1 MLKKL
6 HYDTVSPLL
15 RDILSQLMAQPEF
28 TPFCLVGGTSLSLQ
42 LGHRISIDIDLF
54 TDAPYGSLDFHAIQ
68 SKLRDMFPYCQGDC
82 GDIVGMGASYI
93 IGNSAYDSI
102 KLDLFYTDPF
112 IRPIKTIDNIRIASI
127 EDIIATKLDVIG
139 RKGRK
144 KDFWDLHELH
154 DKYTIAE
161 MLTLYAERYPY
172 NHTQEELLLGLTN
185 FSLADTDPD
194 PNCLRSKAWPLIKL
208 DFMEWAGK

>member
-1 MLKKL
+1 MSKKL
-6 HYDTVSPLL
+6 HYNTVSPLL
-15 RDILSQLMAQPEF
+15 RDILSQLMTQPEF

-68 SKLRDMFPYCQGDC
+68 SKLRSMFPYCQGDC

-93 IGNSAYDSI
+93 IGNSAFDSI

-112 IRPIKTIDNIRIASI
+112 IRPIKAIDNIRIASI
-127 EDIIATKLDVIG
+127 EDIIAMKLDVIG

-154 DKYTIAE
+154 DKYAIAE

-172 NHTQEELLLGLTN
+172 NHTREELLLGLTN
-185 FSLADTDPD
+185 FSLADTDPE

-208 DFMEWAGK
+208 DFMEWCK

>member
-1 MLKKL
+1 MPKKL
-6 HYDTVSPLL
+6 HYNTVSPLL

-42 LGHRISIDIDLF
+42 LGHRVSIDIDLF

-82 GDIVGMGASYI
+82 GDIVGMGSSYI

-127 EDIIATKLDVIG
+127 EDIIAMKLDVIG
-139 RKGRK
+139 RNGRK

-185 FSLADTDPD
+185 FSLAATDPD

-208 DFMEWAGK
+208 DFMEWAGI

>member
-1 MLKKL
+1 MSKKL
-6 HYDTVSPLL
+6 HYNTVSPLL
-15 RDILSQLMAQPEF
+15 RDVLSQLMAQPEF

-68 SKLRDMFPYCQGDC
+68 SKLRSMFPYCQGDC

-93 IGNSAYDSI
+93 IGNSAFDSI

-112 IRPIKTIDNIRIASI
+112 IRPIKAIDNIRIASI
-127 EDIIATKLDVIG
+127 EDIIAMKLDVIG

-154 DKYTIAE
+154 DKYAIAD

-172 NHTQEELLLGLTN
+172 NHTREELLLGLTN
-185 FSLADTDPD
+185 FSLADTDPE

-208 DFMEWAGK
+208 DFMEWCK

>member
-1 MLKKL
+1 MSKKL
-6 HYDTVSPLL
+6 HYNTVSPLL
-15 RDILSQLMAQPEF
+15 RDILSQLMLQSEF

-68 SKLRDMFPYCQGDC
+68 SKLRSMFPYCQGDC

-93 IGNSAYDSI
+93 IGNSAFDSI

-127 EDIIATKLDVIG
+127 EDIIAMKLDVVG
-139 RKGRK
+139 RNGRK

-154 DKYTIAE
+154 DKYAIAE
-161 MLTLYAERYPY
+161 MLSLYAERYPY
-172 NHTQEELLLGLTN
+172 NHTQEELLHGLTN

-208 DFMEWAGK
+208 DFMEWCK

>member
-1 MLKKL
+1 
-6 HYDTVSPLL
+6 
-15 RDILSQLMAQPEF
+15 MAQPEF

-68 SKLRDMFPYCQGDC
+68 SKLRSMFPYCQGDC

-93 IGNSAYDSI
+93 IGNSAFDSI

-112 IRPIKTIDNIRIASI
+112 IRPIKAIDNIRIASI
-127 EDIIATKLDVIG
+127 EDIIAMKLDVIG

-154 DKYTIAE
+154 DKYAIAE

-172 NHTQEELLLGLTN
+172 NHTREELLLGLTN
-185 FSLADTDPD
+185 FSLADTEPD
-194 PNCLRSKAWPLIKL
+194 PNCLRDTVSKSVSRLSSQKRTGQVWPVLTSL
-208 DFMEWAGK
+208 

>member
-1 MLKKL
+1 MSKKL
-6 HYDTVSPLL
+6 HYNTVSLLL
-15 RDILSQLMAQPEF
+15 RDVLSQLMAQPEF

-68 SKLRDMFPYCQGDC
+68 SKLRSMFPYCQGDC

-93 IGNSAYDSI
+93 IGNSAFDSI

-112 IRPIKTIDNIRIASI
+112 IRPIKAIDNIRIASI
-127 EDIIATKLDVIG
+127 EDIIAMKLDVIG

-154 DKYTIAE
+154 DKYAIAE

-172 NHTQEELLLGLTN
+172 NHTREELLLGLTN
-185 FSLADTDPD
+185 FSLADTDPE

-208 DFMEWAGK
+208 DFMEWCR

>member
-1 MLKKL
+1 MSKKL
-6 HYDTVSPLL
+6 HYNTVSPLL

-68 SKLRDMFPYCQGDC
+68 SKLRSMFPYCQGDC

-93 IGNSAYDSI
+93 IGNSAFDSI

-112 IRPIKTIDNIRIASI
+112 IRPIKAIDNIRIASI
-127 EDIIATKLDVIG
+127 EDIIAMKLDVIG

-154 DKYTIAE
+154 DKYAIAD

-172 NHTQEELLLGLTN
+172 NHTREELLLGLTN
-185 FSLADTDPD
+185 FSLADTDPE

-208 DFMEWAGK
+208 DFIEWCR

>member
-1 MLKKL
+1 MSKKL
-6 HYDTVSPLL
+6 HYNTVSPLL
-15 RDILSQLMAQPEF
+15 RDVLSQLMAQPEF

-68 SKLRDMFPYCQGDC
+68 SKLRSMFPYCQGDC

-93 IGNSAYDSI
+93 IGNSAFDSI

-112 IRPIKTIDNIRIASI
+112 IRPIKAIDNIRIASI
-127 EDIIATKLDVIG
+127 EDIIAMKLDVIG

-154 DKYTIAE
+154 DKYAIAE

-172 NHTQEELLLGLTN
+172 NHTREELLLGLTN
-185 FSLADTDPD
+185 FSLADTDPE

-208 DFMEWAGK
+208 DFMEWCR

>member
-1 MLKKL
+1 MSKKL
-6 HYDTVSPLL
+6 HYNTVSPLL

-68 SKLRDMFPYCQGDC
+68 SKLRSMFPYCQGDC

-93 IGNSAYDSI
+93 IGNSAFDSI

-112 IRPIKTIDNIRIASI
+112 IRPIKAIDNIRIASI
-127 EDIIATKLDVIG
+127 EDIIAMKLDVIG

-154 DKYTIAE
+154 DKYAITE

-172 NHTQEELLLGLTN
+172 NHTREELLLGLTN
-185 FSLADTDPD
+185 FSLADTDPE

-208 DFMEWAGK
+208 DFMEWCK

>member
-1 MLKKL
+1 MLKEL

-28 TPFCLVGGTSLSLQ
+28 TPCCLVGGTSLSLQ

-54 TDAPYGSLDFHAIQ
+54 TDAPYASLDFHAIQ

-127 EDIIATKLDVIG
+127 EDIIAMKLDVIG
-139 RKGRK
+139 RNGRK

>member
-1 MLKKL
+1 MSKKL
-6 HYDTVSPLL
+6 HYNTVSPLL

-68 SKLRDMFPYCQGDC
+68 SKLRSMFPYCQGDC

-93 IGNSAYDSI
+93 IGNSAFDSI

-112 IRPIKTIDNIRIASI
+112 IRPIKAIDNIRIASI
-127 EDIIATKLDVIG
+127 EDIIAMKLDVIG

-154 DKYTIAE
+154 DKYAIAE

-172 NHTQEELLLGLTN
+172 NHTREELLLGLTN
-185 FSLADTDPD
+185 FSLADTDPE

-208 DFMEWAGK
+208 DFMEWCR

>member
-1 MLKKL
+1 MPKKL
-6 HYDTVSPLL
+6 HYNTVSPLL

-42 LGHRISIDIDLF
+42 LGHRVSIDIDLF
-54 TDAPYGSLDFHAIQ
+54 TDAPYGLLDFHAIQ

-82 GDIVGMGASYI
+82 GDIVGMGSSYI

-127 EDIIATKLDVIG
+127 EDIIAMKLDVIG
-139 RKGRK
+139 RNGRK

-208 DFMEWAGK
+208 DFMEWAGI

>member
-15 RDILSQLMAQPEF
+15 RDILSQLMTLPEF

-42 LGHRISIDIDLF
+42 LGHRVSIDIDLF

-68 SKLRDMFPYCQGDC
+68 SNLRDMFPYCQGDC

-102 KLDLFYTDPF
+102 KFDLFYTDPF

-127 EDIIATKLDVIG
+127 EDIIAMKLDVIG

>member
-1 MLKKL
+1 MSKKL
-6 HYDTVSPLL
+6 HYNTVSPLL
-15 RDILSQLMAQPEF
+15 RDILSQLMLQPEF

-68 SKLRDMFPYCQGDC
+68 SKLRSMFPYCQGDC

-93 IGNSAYDSI
+93 IGNSAFDSI

-112 IRPIKTIDNIRIASI
+112 IRPVKTIDNIRIASI
-127 EDIIATKLDVIG
+127 EDIIAMKLDVVG
-139 RKGRK
+139 RNGRK

-154 DKYTIAE
+154 DKYAIAE
-161 MLTLYAERYPY
+161 MLSLYAERYPY
-172 NHTQEELLLGLTN
+172 NHTQEELLHGLTN

-208 DFMEWAGK
+208 DFMEWCK

>member
-1 MLKKL
+1 MSKKL
-6 HYDTVSPLL
+6 HYNTVSPLL
-15 RDILSQLMAQPEF
+15 RDVLSQLMAQPEF

-68 SKLRDMFPYCQGDC
+68 SKLRSMFPYCQGDC

-93 IGNSAYDSI
+93 IGNSAFDSI

-112 IRPIKTIDNIRIASI
+112 IRPIKAIDNIRIASI
-127 EDIIATKLDVIG
+127 EDIIAMKLDVIG

-154 DKYTIAE
+154 DKYAITE

-172 NHTQEELLLGLTN
+172 NHTREELLLGLTN
-185 FSLADTDPD
+185 FSLADTDPE

-208 DFMEWAGK
+208 DFMEWCK

>member
-1 MLKKL
+1 MSKKL
-6 HYDTVSPLL
+6 HYNTVSPLL
-15 RDILSQLMAQPEF
+15 RDVLSQLMAQPEF

-54 TDAPYGSLDFHAIQ
+54 TDAPYGSLDFHTIQ
-68 SKLRDMFPYCQGDC
+68 SKLRSMFPYCQGDC

-93 IGNSAYDSI
+93 IGNSAFDSI

-112 IRPIKTIDNIRIASI
+112 IRPIKAIDNIRIASI
-127 EDIIATKLDVIG
+127 EDIIAMKLDVIG

-154 DKYTIAE
+154 DKYAIAE

-172 NHTQEELLLGLTN
+172 NHTREELLLGLTN
-185 FSLADTDPD
+185 FSLADTDPE

-208 DFMEWAGK
+208 DFMEWCR

>member
-1 MLKKL
+1 MSKKL
-6 HYDTVSPLL
+6 HYNTVSPLL

-68 SKLRDMFPYCQGDC
+68 SKLRSMFPYCQGDC

-93 IGNSAYDSI
+93 IGNSAFDSI

-112 IRPIKTIDNIRIASI
+112 IRPIKAIDNIRIASI
-127 EDIIATKLDVIG
+127 EDIIAMKLDVIG

-154 DKYTIAE
+154 DKYAITE

-172 NHTQEELLLGLTN
+172 NHTREELLLGLTN
-185 FSLADTDPD
+185 FSLADTDPE
-194 PNCLRSKAWPLIKL
+194 PNCLRSKVWPLIKL
-208 DFMEWAGK
+208 DFMEWCK

>member
-1 MLKKL
+1 MSKKL
-6 HYDTVSPLL
+6 HYNTVSPLL

-68 SKLRDMFPYCQGDC
+68 SKLRSMFPYCQGDC

-93 IGNSAYDSI
+93 IGNSAFDSI

-112 IRPIKTIDNIRIASI
+112 IRPIKAIDNIRIASI
-127 EDIIATKLDVIG
+127 EDIIAMKLDVIG

-154 DKYTIAE
+154 DKYAIAE

-172 NHTQEELLLGLTN
+172 NHTREELLLGLTN
-185 FSLADTDPD
+185 FSLADTDPE

-208 DFMEWAGK
+208 DFMEWCK

>member
-1 MLKKL
+1 MSKKL
-6 HYDTVSPLL
+6 HYNTVSSLL
-15 RDILSQLMAQPEF
+15 RDVLSQLMAQPEF

-68 SKLRDMFPYCQGDC
+68 SKLRSMFPYCQGDC

-93 IGNSAYDSI
+93 IGNSAFDSI

-112 IRPIKTIDNIRIASI
+112 IRPIKVIDNIRIASI
-127 EDIIATKLDVIG
+127 EDIIAMKLDVIG

-154 DKYTIAE
+154 DKYAIAE

-172 NHTQEELLLGLTN
+172 NHTREELLLGLTN
-185 FSLADTDPD
+185 FSLADTDPE

-208 DFMEWAGK
+208 DFMEWCK

>member
-1 MLKKL
+1 MSKKL
-6 HYDTVSPLL
+6 HYNTVSPLL

-68 SKLRDMFPYCQGDC
+68 SKLRSMFPYCQGDC

-93 IGNSAYDSI
+93 IGNSAFDSI

-112 IRPIKTIDNIRIASI
+112 IRPIKAIDNIRIASI
-127 EDIIATKLDVIG
+127 EDIIAMKLDVIG

-154 DKYTIAE
+154 DKYAITE

-172 NHTQEELLLGLTN
+172 NHTREELLLGLTN
-185 FSLADTDPD
+185 FSLADTDPE
-194 PNCLRSKAWPLIKL
+194 PNCLRSKVWPLIKL
-208 DFMEWAGK
+208 DFMEWCR